1 MKQTYTKAIIKSWLT
16 LVSNAGRTYYK
27 VSLFLDDTKEIEA
40 IYFGVES
47 LLEPNLIL
55 LNMKVDSTWS
65 TFNGRERESFF
76 IEESDIRA
84 SIRANESEKLKE
96 ETARIWEAAVNRY
109 QKTILARSPD
119 DKSRWPRLDDFLHE
133 EEIKVRNDFL
143 VKLYDSVLEKK
154 K

>member
-1 MKQTYTKAIIKSWLT
+1 MKQTYSKALIKSWLT

-27 VSLFLDDTKEIEA
+27 VALLLDGNKEIEA

-47 LLEPNLIL
+47 LLEPNLTL
-55 LNMKVDSTWS
+55 LNFKVDSTWS
-65 TFNGRERESFF
+65 TFNGRERQSFF

-84 SIRANESEKLKE
+84 SIRANEEAQLEEHHKLVWE
-96 ETARIWEAAVNRY
+96 EATRKYRDA
-109 QKTILARSPD
+109 ILARSAD
-119 DKSRWPRLDDFLHE
+119 DETRWPRLDDFLHE
-133 EEIKVRNDFL
+133 EELKTRNDFL